1 MDIGANELKESDF
14 VRILWDYFS
23 THATQRMQI
32 LNFFI
37 VLETFFITAL
47 LALFQFKIDFK
58 VLRITL
64 SIAIIFFSLIFNML
78 DKRTRQMIKYS
89 EEALKSIE
97 QKYINKYG
105 KDIMIFTIEEEKTS
119 IERKNREITKPCLSY
134 TQLFKLTFCFFFLIG
149 VIGFCF
155 EIYLI
160 IKSRC

>member
-64 SIAIIFFSLIFNML
+64 SIAIISFP
-78 DKRTRQMIKYS
+78 YS
-89 EEALKSIE
+89 LKSIE